1 MTLVLSLFK
10 DVGHDFKAQ
19 GYTVFLNYGIS
30 LYLKTILILCS
41 KQLSDS
47 LIFFLIVENIKVKIT
62 IMRWLDSITDSM
74 DTLLSKFQGIVKGQ
88 GSLACCSP

>member
-47 LIFFLIVENIKVKIT
+47 LIFFFNCRKY
-62 IMRWLDSITDSM
+62 
-74 DTLLSKFQGIVKGQ
+74 
-88 GSLACCSP
+88 